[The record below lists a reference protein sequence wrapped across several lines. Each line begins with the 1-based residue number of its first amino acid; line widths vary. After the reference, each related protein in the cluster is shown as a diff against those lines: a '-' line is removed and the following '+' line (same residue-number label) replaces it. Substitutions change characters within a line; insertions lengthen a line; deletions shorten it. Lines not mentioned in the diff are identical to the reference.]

1 MVQMRMTR
9 ILPIFALCLAS
20 SALLPAQRDRAPR
33 RLENPEDLQLPG
45 GSRLEFRSFRSSA
58 LDKDASYSILTPP
71 SYDKE
76 PERRFPVIYFLHGLN
91 NDHTS
96 WATPRYGNLPLQ
108 VETFLKKGKTPEFLL
123 VHPDGENSLYTDSLD
138 GTGEYETY
146 IRRDLTSEVEKN
158 FRVQTGR
165 SGRALGGVS
174 MGGYGALK
182 IAMRHPKEFASASGT
197 SPIVF
202 LGEDPS
208 NSLTNRES
216 RRGGYVLRLIGRTFG
231 DPFNREHWRENSLET
246 LARTAPLDQLNI
258 HFSYG
263 TADRYNR
270 MFPMEQGVKTLDQ
283 ILSERGIAHTCQI
296 YEDEPHGWELVR
308 SHLDETL
315 AFLSQ
320 TFSHP

>member
-1 MVQMRMTR
+1 MMQMRITR
-9 ILPIFALCLAS
+9 ILPALALCLVAA
-20 SALLPAQRDRAPR
+20 ALLPAQGDRAPR

-45 GSRLEFRSFRSSA
+45 GSRVEFRSFRSSA
-58 LDKDASYSILTPP
+58 LDKDASYSIFTPP

-96 WATPRYGNLPLQ
+96 WATPRYGDLPLQ
-108 VETFLKKGKTPEFLL
+108 VEALLKKGEVSEFLL

-138 GTGEYETY
+138 GTGNHETY
-146 IRRDLTSEVEKN
+146 IRRDLIAEVETN

-165 SGRALGGVS
+165 SARALGGVS

-182 IAMRHPKEFASASGT
+182 IAMRHPREFASVSGT

-202 LGEDPS
+202 LGENPS
-208 NSLTNRES
+208 VSLTNRDS
-216 RRGGYVLRLIGRTFG
+216 RRGDYVLRLIGRTFG
-231 DPFNREHWRENSLET
+231 DPFNREHWRENSLEA
-246 LARTAPLDQLNI
+246 LAHTSVLGELNI

-270 MFPMEQGVKTLDQ
+270 MFPMEKGVKTLDQ
-283 ILSERGIAHTCQI
+283 VLSKRGITHTCQI
-296 YEDEPHGWELVR
+296 YEGEPHGWELVR

>member
-1 MVQMRMTR
+1 MVQMRITR
-9 ILPIFALCLAS
+9 ILPIFALFLIS
-20 SALLPAQRDRAPR
+20 LTVLPAQRDRAPR
-33 RLENPEDLQLPG
+33 RLENPEDTQLPG
-45 GSRLEFRSFRSSA
+45 GSRVEFRSFRSSA
-58 LDKDASYSILTPP
+58 LDKDASYSIFIPP
-71 SYDKE
+71 SYARE

-108 VETFLKKGKTPEFLL
+108 VEALLTKGKAPEFLL

-138 GTGEYETY
+138 GTGKYETY
-146 IRRDLTSEVEKN
+146 IRRDLIAEVEKN

-165 SGRALGGVS
+165 PGRALGGVS

-182 IAMRHPKEFASASGT
+182 IAMRHPREFASVSGT

-216 RRGGYVLRLIGRTFG
+216 RRGGYVLRLIGSTFG
-231 DPFNREHWRENSLET
+231 DPFNREHWRANSLEV
-246 LARTAPLDQLNI
+246 LARTTPLDELNI

-270 MFPMEQGVKTLDQ
+270 MFPMQKGVTTLDQ
-283 ILSERGIAHTCQI
+283 ILSERGIRHTCQI
-296 YEDEPHGWELVR
+296 YEGEPHGWELVR